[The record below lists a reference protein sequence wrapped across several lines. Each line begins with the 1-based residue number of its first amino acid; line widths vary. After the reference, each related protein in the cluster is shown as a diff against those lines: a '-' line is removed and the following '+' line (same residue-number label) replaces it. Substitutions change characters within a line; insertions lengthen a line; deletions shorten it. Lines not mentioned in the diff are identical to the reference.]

1 MKKFVTGIFTAAA
14 LFGASA
20 PLLGDEPSLFERLD
34 KNKDGQL
41 TADEVSEEHK
51 ALFERLLRNA
61 DKNSD
66 SKLSKEE
73 FAAGQTKKEEPRS
86 TFGSGSGGPGPG
98 MMRPGEML
106 SRLDKDK
113 DGKLSKEEVPER
125 MRENFSKMDQ
135 NGDGFVEPKE
145 LEAAMRTMMQRGGGG
160 AGGPPNPQMLERMF
174 ADRDANKDGKISASE
189 IPEER
194 RENFVRMVKAA
205 GKDPEAGVTKEE
217 MTEFFNKMKNRR
229 SDQEAGEELAQEER
243 RREEQSKRDGERRP
257 DGDRKPEGDRRPEER
272 RPEARG
278 GEGRDRRPD
287 APREGRPDGDRRPDE
302 RRSEGERRPEGN
314 RGPDGNRPDER
325 RPDGEGRPNRTQFP
339 PVFAALDADHNGR
352 VSADELETAG
362 RHLKALDRNGDGALT
377 PDELFGIPGR
387 GPQPMGDRRP
397 DGDRPAP
404 RDGEGRGPRPDGARG
419 ENPRPEGERR
429 EGRPDGERRP
439 GGEGRPEGD
448 RPAPR
453 DGEGRGPRP
462 DGARGENPR
471 PEGGPGPEEFL
482 RRLKEADADHN
493 GKISREEAPER
504 LKANFERLDTNGDGQ
519 LDEQEVRA
527 MLGRMSGRGEG
538 RRPDGEGR
546 RPGGEGRPDGERGPR
561 PDRESN

>member
-66 SKLSKEE
+66 SKLSQEE
-73 FAAGQTKKEEPRS
+73 FTAGQTKKEEPRS
-86 TFGSGSGGPGPG
+86 TFGSGGGSGGPGQG

-113 DGKLSKEEVPER
+113 DGKLNKEEVPER

-145 LEAAMRTMMQRGGGG
+145 LEAAMRAMMQRGGG
-160 AGGPPNPQMLERMF
+160 AGGGAPNPQMLERMF

-189 IPEER
+189 VPEER

-217 MTEFFNKMKNRR
+217 MTEFFNKMKNRQGN
-229 SDQEAGEELAQEER
+229 QEAGEERAQEER
-243 RREEQSKRDGERRP
+243 RREEQSKRDGARRP
-257 DGDRKPEGDRRPEER
+257 DGER
-272 RPEARG
+272 RPEARD

-287 APREGRPDGDRRPDE
+287 APREGRPEGDRRPDA
-302 RRSEGERRPEGN
+302 N
-314 RGPDGNRPDER
+314 RGPDGAR
-325 RPDGEGRPNRTQFP
+325 RPDGEGRPNRPQFP
-339 PVFAALDADHNGR
+339 PVFAALDADHDGR
-352 VSADELETAG
+352 VSAEELESAG
-362 RHLKALDRNGDGALT
+362 RHLKALDRNGDGSLT
-377 PDELFGIPGR
+377 PDELFGMPGR
-387 GPQPMGDRRP
+387 GPQPMGDRRPEGDRRP

-404 RDGEGRGPRPDGARG
+404 RDGEGRGPRPDGQRG
-419 ENPRPEGERR
+419 DGPRPDSERR
-429 EGRPDGERRP
+429 
-439 GGEGRPEGD
+439 EGRPEGD
-448 RPAPR
+448 R
-453 DGEGRGPRP
+453 
-462 DGARGENPR
+462 R

-482 RRLKEADADHN
+482 RRLKEADADKN
-493 GKISREEAPER
+493 GKISREEAPDR

-527 MLGRMSGRGEG
+527 ILERMSGRGEG

-561 PDRESN
+561 PDRESK